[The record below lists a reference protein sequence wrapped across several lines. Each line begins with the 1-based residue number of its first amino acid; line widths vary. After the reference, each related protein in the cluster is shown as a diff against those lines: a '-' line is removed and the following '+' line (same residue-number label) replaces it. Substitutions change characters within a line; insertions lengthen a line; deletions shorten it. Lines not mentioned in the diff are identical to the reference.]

1 MFLVIGSFLAGM
13 LTVLAPCVL
22 PLLPVI
28 IGGSISGNTRDKKR
42 PVIIVVSLALS
53 LFVFTLLLKASSLL
67 FNAPP
72 ELFTYVSGSII
83 ILLGILTLFPGV
95 YAQVLL
101 KLGIEQRAQQT
112 LNKGYQNK
120 NQYIGPIIIGV
131 ALGPVFSSCSP
142 VYAYILATV
151 LPVNFN
157 QAIIYIISYILGLTV
172 VLLLIG
178 YFGQKFVSKIKFAS
192 DPRGLFQRFIAVLFI
207 IVGLLII
214 TGYDKKFQTWVS
226 THTPFNIDSI
236 SQQFLPEGRKT
247 DNSELFNVQPYPAK
261 EFTTTDQWI
270 NSKPLTMEE
279 LKGKVVLVDFW
290 TYSCINCIRN
300 NPYLAEWYQKYKD
313 QGLVIVGVHA
323 PEFSFEKNINNVKKA
338 VKEQNI
344 PYPVMLDN
352 DFATWNAYENRSWP
366 TSYLIDASGQV
377 RRVHEGE
384 GEYDKEEKAIRQLLE
399 ENGKKV
405 SSIASGSDR
414 KVPVTNG
421 QTPETYLGSTRA
433 SNFENDQPLAASPIT
448 TFTEKQTLDKNDW
461 TLGGTW
467 EVQSQKIIARGNS
480 TLKFHIAAKEA
491 YLVMGSS
498 SPQPVGIK
506 LNDTSISKQG
516 VAGSDVK
523 NDTIHVQEY
532 RLYRLVKYKE
542 FRDDGTITLSVPDGV
557 ELNAFTFG
565 S

>member
-1 MFLVIGSFLAGM
+1 M

-22 PLLPVI
+22 PLLPII
-28 IGGSISGNTRDKKR
+28 IGGSISGNVRDKKR
-42 PVIIVVSLALS
+42 PVIIALSLAVS
-53 LFVFTLLLKASSLL
+53 LFVFTILLKVTSLL

-72 ELFTYVSGSII
+72 EIFTYISGGII
-83 ILLGILTLFPGV
+83 ILLGILTLFPNI

-101 KLGIEQRAQQT
+101 KLGVEQKAQQT

-120 NQYIGPIIIGV
+120 NKYLGPVIIGV

-151 LPVNFN
+151 LPVDFN
-157 QAIIYIISYILGLTV
+157 QAIIYIISYILGLTL

-192 DPRGLFQRFIAVLFI
+192 DPKGLFQRCIAILFI

-226 THTPFNIDSI
+226 THTPFDIDSV
-236 SQQFLPEGRKT
+236 SKQLLPEGRKT
-247 DNSELFNVQPYPAK
+247 DNRELFNVQAYPAR
-261 EFTTTDQWI
+261 EFGMTDQWI
-270 NSKPLTMEE
+270 NSEPLTIKE

-300 NPYLAEWYQKYKD
+300 NPYLSEWYQKYKNH
-313 QGLVIVGVHA
+313 GLVVVGVHA
-323 PEFSFEKNINNVKKA
+323 PEFAFEKNINNVQKA
-338 VKEQNI
+338 VNEQKI
-344 PYPVMLDN
+344 PYPVVLDN
-352 DFATWNAYENRSWP
+352 DFMTWNTYENRSWP
-366 TSYLIDASGQV
+366 TSYLIDATGQV

-384 GEYDKEEKAIRQLLE
+384 GEYDKEEQAIRQLLE
-399 ENGKKV
+399 ENGKRLPPMSTSNV
-405 SSIASGSDR
+405 
-414 KVPVTNG
+414 KVPVTNK
-421 QTPETYLGSTRA
+421 QTPETYLGSARA
-433 SNFENDQPLAASPIT
+433 SNFENDQPLAARPTT
-448 TFTEKQTLDKNDW
+448 TFTERSKLDKNDW
-461 TLGGTW
+461 SLGGTW

-491 YLVMGSS
+491 YLIMGSDT
-498 SPQPVGIK
+498 PQSVTIK
-506 LNDTSISKQG
+506 LNDKSISKQG
-516 VAGSDVK
+516 FAGSDVK
-523 NDTIHVQEY
+523 DDKVAVREY
-532 RLYRLVKYKE
+532 RLYRLLKYKD